1 MRWLFVQC
9 SKTFTI
15 KLSNSKSMMQSNGH
29 EWVHIYQMNILSNFK
44 VGLLFRIQLVLL
56 RLLMYKELQFT
67 LLFKSFQQRKT
78 FFMHFTQFFIL
89 NYSVAIPFYLHN
101 LCRERKVHISR
112 RMKHNSKIQFE
123 CLFVKREFLLS

>member
-1 MRWLFVQC
+1 
-9 SKTFTI
+9 
-15 KLSNSKSMMQSNGH
+15 MMQSNGH
-29 EWVHIYQMNILSNFK
+29 EWAHIYQMNILSNFK

-78 FFMHFTQFFIL
+78 FFMHFTQSFIP

-101 LCRERKVHISR
+101 LCRERKVHIS
-112 RMKHNSKIQFE
+112 
-123 CLFVKREFLLS
+123 